1 MKKLF
6 ALLLAM
12 TLVFSLAACGDNN
25 TTDPDK
31 DNPGVSQSGENND
44 SQGGTENQGGE
55 ENNGGNNGDGN
66 TETYDLTTVAGYL
79 AQYGYS
85 ESDFSSTKNFTRMKS
100 TSTKSSG
107 EIVNVGVYVSEG
119 LTDDEKTAWVDS
131 FITLVKGKSDDG
143 KVYKYDYFK
152 GIQAEQIDPAVD
164 FATFGGVMAYKADGK
179 TVVVELSITNGVD
192 SDNPDDAMSFADIGF
207 EFE

>member
-6 ALLLAM
+6 ALLLALM
-12 TLVFSLAACGDNN
+12 MVFALAACGNN
-25 TTDPDK
+25 ETPSGGEGDK
-31 DNPGVSQSGENND
+31 PGT
-44 SQGGTENQGGE
+44 SQGGES
-55 ENNGGNNGDGN
+55 NNGGESTNNGDGN

-107 EIVNVGVYVSEG
+107 EIVNVGVYISEG
-119 LTDDEKTAWVDS
+119 LTEDEKTAWVDS

-143 KVYKYDYFK
+143 KVYKYDYFN
-152 GIQAEQIDPAVD
+152 GIQTDEIEPAVD

-179 TVVVELSITNGVD
+179 TVVVELSVTNGVD
-192 SDNPDDAMSFADIGF
+192 SDNPDDAMSFANIGF

>member
-1 MKKLF
+1 MKKLL
-6 ALLLAM
+6 AILLALM
-12 TLVFSLAACGDNN
+12 MVFALAACGNN
-25 TTDPDK
+25 ETPSGSEGDK
-31 DNPGVSQSGENND
+31 PGT
-44 SQGGTENQGGE
+44 SQGGES
-55 ENNGGNNGDGN
+55 NNGGGNNNNGGESTNNGDNN

-107 EIVNVGVYVSEG
+107 EIVNVGVYISEG

-143 KVYKYDYFK
+143 KVYKYDYFN
-152 GIQAEQIDPAVD
+152 GIQTDEIEPAVD

-179 TVVVELSITNGVD
+179 TVVVELSVTNGVD
-192 SDNPDDAMSFADIGF
+192 SDNPDDAMSFANIGF

>member
-1 MKKLF
+1 MMMKI
-6 ALLLAM
+6 LAILIAGLM
-12 TLVFSLAACGDNN
+12 MLSMVACDLGN
-25 TTDPDK
+25 TEDPNK
-31 DNPGVSQSGENND
+31 DSPGASQSGN
-44 SQGGTENQGGE
+44 QGGTENQGGE
-55 ENNGGNNGDGN
+55 ENKDDNNGGGN

-107 EIVNVGVYVSEG
+107 EIVNVGVYISEG

-152 GIQAEQIDPAVD
+152 GIQAEEIDPAVD
-164 FATFGGVMAYKADGK
+164 FATFGGVMAYKAGGK
-179 TVVVELSITNGVD
+179 TVVVELSVTNGVD
-192 SDNPDDAMSFADIGF
+192 SDDPDDAMSFANIGF

>member
-1 MKKLF
+1 MKKLL
-6 ALLLAM
+6 ALFIALM
-12 TLVFSLAACGDNN
+12 MVFSLVACGDNN

-31 DNPGVSQSGENND
+31 DNPGVSQSGENN
-44 SQGGTENQGGE
+44 NGGE
-55 ENNGGNNGDGN
+55 NNNNGGENNNNGDNN

-107 EIVNVGVYVSEG
+107 EIVNVGVYISEG
-119 LTDDEKTAWVDS
+119 LTEDEKTAWVDS

-164 FATFGGVMAYKADGK
+164 FAPFGGVMAYKADGK
-179 TVVVELSITNGVD
+179 TVVVELSVTNGVD
-192 SDNPDDAMSFADIGF
+192 SDNPDDAMSFANIGF

>member
-1 MKKLF
+1 MKKLL
-6 ALLLAM
+6 AILLAAM
-12 TLVFSLAACGDNN
+12 MLLSLAACGNN
-25 TTDPDK
+25 ETPSGSEGDK
-31 DNPGVSQSGENND
+31 PGTSQGGESNNGGENN
-44 SQGGTENQGGE
+44 
-55 ENNGGNNGDGN
+55 NNGDNN

-107 EIVNVGVYVSEG
+107 EIVNVGVYISEG
-119 LTDDEKTAWVDS
+119 LTEDEKTAWVDS

-143 KVYKYDYFK
+143 KVYKYDYFN
-152 GIQAEQIDPAVD
+152 GIQTDEIEPAVD

-179 TVVVELSITNGVD
+179 TVVVELSVTNGVD
-192 SDNPDDAMSFADIGF
+192 SDNPDDAMSFANIGF

>member
-1 MKKLF
+1 MKKLL
-6 ALLLAM
+6 AILLAAM
-12 TLVFSLAACGDNN
+12 MVFALAACGNN
-25 TTDPDK
+25 ETPSGSEGDK
-31 DNPGVSQSGENND
+31 PGTSQGGESNNGGENN
-44 SQGGTENQGGE
+44 
-55 ENNGGNNGDGN
+55 NNGDNN

-119 LTDDEKTAWVDS
+119 LTEDEKTAWVDS

-143 KVYKYDYFK
+143 KVYKYDYFN
-152 GIQAEQIDPAVD
+152 GIQTDEIEPAVD

-179 TVVVELSITNGVD
+179 TVVVELSVTNGVD
-192 SDNPDDAMSFADIGF
+192 SDNPDDAMSFANIGF

>member
-1 MKKLF
+1 MKKLL
-6 ALLLAM
+6 AILLA
-12 TLVFSLAACGDNN
+12 LVMVLSLAACGNN
-25 TTDPDK
+25 ETPSGSEGGT
-31 DNPGVSQSGENND
+31 PGTSQGGESNNGGENN
-44 SQGGTENQGGE
+44 
-55 ENNGGNNGDGN
+55 NNGGESTNNGDNN

-107 EIVNVGVYVSEG
+107 EIVNVGVYISEG
-119 LTDDEKTAWVDS
+119 LTEDEKIAWVDS

-143 KVYKYDYFK
+143 KVYKYDYFN
-152 GIQAEQIDPAVD
+152 GIQTEEIEPAID

-192 SDNPDDAMSFADIGF
+192 SDNPDDAMSFANIGF

>member
-1 MKKLF
+1 MKKLL
-6 ALLLAM
+6 AILLALM
-12 TLVFSLAACGDNN
+12 MVFALAACVNNETPSGSEGDKPGTSQGGESNN
-25 TTDPDK
+25 
-31 DNPGVSQSGENND
+31 GGENN
-44 SQGGTENQGGE
+44 
-55 ENNGGNNGDGN
+55 NNGGESTNNGDNN

-107 EIVNVGVYVSEG
+107 EIVNVGVYISEG
-119 LTDDEKTAWVDS
+119 LTDDEKTAWIDN
-131 FITLVKGKSDDG
+131 FITLAESKSDDG

-152 GIQAEQIDPAVD
+152 GIQTDEIEPAVD
-164 FATFGGVMAYKADGK
+164 FAMFGGVMAYKADGK
-179 TVVVELSITNGVD
+179 TVVVELSVTNGVD
-192 SDNPDDAMSFADIGF
+192 SDNPDDAMSFANIGF

>member
-1 MKKLF
+1 MKKLL
-6 ALLLAM
+6 AILLAAM
-12 TLVFSLAACGDNN
+12 MLLSLAACDLGNN
-25 TTDPDK
+25 ENPNG
-31 DNPGVSQSGENND
+31 DNPGTSQGGESNNGGENN
-44 SQGGTENQGGE
+44 
-55 ENNGGNNGDGN
+55 NNGDNN

-107 EIVNVGVYVSEG
+107 EIVNVGVYISEG
-119 LTDDEKTAWVDS
+119 LTEDEKTAWVDS

-152 GIQAEQIDPAVD
+152 GIQTDEIEPAVD
-164 FATFGGVMAYKADGK
+164 FATFGGVMAYRADGK
-179 TVVVELSITNGVD
+179 TVVVELSVTNGVD

>member
-6 ALLLAM
+6 ALLLAVM
-12 TLVFSLAACGDNN
+12 MVFSFAACGNN
-25 TTDPDK
+25 ETPSGSEGDK
-31 DNPGVSQSGENND
+31 PGTSQGGESNNGGENN
-44 SQGGTENQGGE
+44 
-55 ENNGGNNGDGN
+55 NNGDNN

-107 EIVNVGVYVSEG
+107 EIVNVGVYISEG
-119 LTDDEKTAWVDS
+119 LTEDEKTAWVDS

-143 KVYKYDYFK
+143 KVYKYDYFN
-152 GIQAEQIDPAVD
+152 GIQTDEIEPAVD

-179 TVVVELSITNGVD
+179 TVVVELSVTNGVD
-192 SDNPDDAMSFADIGF
+192 SDNPDDAMSFANIGF

>member
-1 MKKLF
+1 MKKLL
-6 ALLLAM
+6 AILLALM
-12 TLVFSLAACGDNN
+12 MVFALAACVNNETPSGSEGD
-25 TTDPDK
+25 K
-31 DNPGVSQSGENND
+31 PGT
-44 SQGGTENQGGE
+44 SQGGES
-55 ENNGGNNGDGN
+55 NNGGESTNNGDNN

-107 EIVNVGVYVSEG
+107 EIVNVGVYISEG
-119 LTDDEKTAWVDS
+119 LTEDEKTAWVDS

-164 FATFGGVMAYKADGK
+164 FATFGGVMAYRADGK
-179 TVVVELSITNGVD
+179 TVVVELSITNGID
-192 SDNPDDAMSFADIGF
+192 SDDPDDAMSFANIGF

>member
-1 MKKLF
+1 MKKLL
-6 ALLLAM
+6 AILLAAM
-12 TLVFSLAACGDNN
+12 MVFALAACGNN
-25 TTDPDK
+25 ETPSDSEGDK
-31 DNPGVSQSGENND
+31 PGT
-44 SQGGTENQGGE
+44 SQGGES
-55 ENNGGNNGDGN
+55 NNGGGNNNNGGESTNNGDNN

-107 EIVNVGVYVSEG
+107 EIVNVGVYISEG

-143 KVYKYDYFK
+143 KVYKYDYFN
-152 GIQAEQIDPAVD
+152 GIQTDEIEPAVD

-179 TVVVELSITNGVD
+179 TVVVELSVTNGVD
-192 SDNPDDAMSFADIGF
+192 SDNPDDAMSFANIGF

>member
-1 MKKLF
+1 MKELF

-12 TLVFSLAACGDNN
+12 MMIFSLAACGDNN

-44 SQGGTENQGGE
+44 DKGGTENQGGE

-107 EIVNVGVYVSEG
+107 EIVNVGVYISEG
-119 LTDDEKTAWVDS
+119 LTEDEKTAWVDS

-192 SDNPDDAMSFADIGF
+192 SDNPDDAMSFANIGF

>member
-1 MKKLF
+1 MKKLLAILLALMMVF
-6 ALLLAM
+6 AL
-12 TLVFSLAACGDNN
+12 TACGNN
-25 TTDPDK
+25 ETPSGSEDDK
-31 DNPGVSQSGENND
+31 PGT
-44 SQGGTENQGGE
+44 SQGGES
-55 ENNGGNNGDGN
+55 NNGGESTNNGDNN

-107 EIVNVGVYVSEG
+107 EIVNVGVYISEG
-119 LTDDEKTAWVDS
+119 LTDDEKTAWIDN
-131 FITLVKGKSDDG
+131 FITLAESKSDDG

-152 GIQAEQIDPAVD
+152 GIQTDEIEPAVD
-164 FATFGGVMAYKADGK
+164 FATFGGVMAYRADGK

-192 SDNPDDAMSFADIGF
+192 SDDPDDAMSFANIGF

>member
-1 MKKLF
+1 MKKLLAILLALMMVF
-6 ALLLAM
+6 AL
-12 TLVFSLAACGDNN
+12 TACGNN
-25 TTDPDK
+25 ETPSGSEGGT
-31 DNPGVSQSGENND
+31 PGT
-44 SQGGTENQGGE
+44 SQGGES
-55 ENNGGNNGDGN
+55 NNGGESTNNGDNN

-107 EIVNVGVYVSEG
+107 EIVNVGVYISEG
-119 LTDDEKTAWVDS
+119 LTDDEKTAWIDN
-131 FITLVKGKSDDG
+131 FITLAESKSDDG

-152 GIQAEQIDPAVD
+152 GIQTDEIEPAVD
-164 FATFGGVMAYKADGK
+164 FATFGGVMAYRADGK

-192 SDNPDDAMSFADIGF
+192 SDDPDDAMSFANIGF

>member
-1 MKKLF
+1 MKKLL
-6 ALLLAM
+6 AILLAAM
-12 TLVFSLAACGDNN
+12 MVFTLAACGNN
-25 TTDPDK
+25 ETPSGSEGDK
-31 DNPGVSQSGENND
+31 PGTSQGGESNNGGENN
-44 SQGGTENQGGE
+44 
-55 ENNGGNNGDGN
+55 NNGDNN

-107 EIVNVGVYVSEG
+107 EIVNVGVYISEG
-119 LTDDEKTAWVDS
+119 LTEDEKTAWVDS

-143 KVYKYDYFK
+143 KVYKYDYFN
-152 GIQAEQIDPAVD
+152 GIQTDEIEPAVD

-179 TVVVELSITNGVD
+179 TVVVELSVTNGVD
-192 SDNPDDAMSFADIGF
+192 SDNPDDAMSFANIGF

>member
-1 MKKLF
+1 MKKLL
-6 ALLLAM
+6 AILLAAMLLL
-12 TLVFSLAACGDNN
+12 SLAACGNN
-25 TTDPDK
+25 ETPSGSEGDK
-31 DNPGVSQSGENND
+31 PGTSQGGESNNGGENN
-44 SQGGTENQGGE
+44 
-55 ENNGGNNGDGN
+55 NNGGESTNNGDNN

-107 EIVNVGVYVSEG
+107 EIVNVGVYISEG
-119 LTDDEKTAWVDS
+119 LTDDEKTAWIDN
-131 FITLVKGKSDDG
+131 FITLAESKSDDG

-164 FATFGGVMAYKADGK
+164 FATFGGVMAYRADGK

-192 SDNPDDAMSFADIGF
+192 SDDPDDAMSFANIGF

>member
-1 MKKLF
+1 MKKLLAILLALMMVF
-6 ALLLAM
+6 AL
-12 TLVFSLAACGDNN
+12 VACGNN
-25 TTDPDK
+25 ETPSGSEGDK
-31 DNPGVSQSGENND
+31 PGTSQGGESNNGGENN
-44 SQGGTENQGGE
+44 
-55 ENNGGNNGDGN
+55 NNGDNN

-107 EIVNVGVYVSEG
+107 EIVNVGVYISEG
-119 LTDDEKTAWVDS
+119 LTEDEKTAWVDS

-143 KVYKYDYFK
+143 KVYKYDYFN
-152 GIQAEQIDPAVD
+152 GIQTDEIEPAVD

-192 SDNPDDAMSFADIGF
+192 SDNPDDAMSFANIGF

>member
-1 MKKLF
+1 MKKLL
-6 ALLLAM
+6 ALLLVGM
-12 TLVFSLAACGDNN
+12 MIFSLAACGDSETPSGSEGDKPGTSQGGESNN
-25 TTDPDK
+25 
-31 DNPGVSQSGENND
+31 GGENN
-44 SQGGTENQGGE
+44 
-55 ENNGGNNGDGN
+55 NNGGESTNNGDNN

-107 EIVNVGVYVSEG
+107 EIVNVGVYISEG
-119 LTDDEKTAWVDS
+119 LTEDEKTAWVDS

-179 TVVVELSITNGVD
+179 TVVVELSVTNGVD
-192 SDNPDDAMSFADIGF
+192 SDNPDDAMSFANIGF

>member
-6 ALLLAM
+6 TLLLALM
-12 TLVFSLAACGDNN
+12 MVFALAACGNN
-25 TTDPDK
+25 ETPSGSEGDK
-31 DNPGVSQSGENND
+31 PGTSQGGESNNGGENN
-44 SQGGTENQGGE
+44 
-55 ENNGGNNGDGN
+55 NNGGESTNNGDNN
-66 TETYDLTTVAGYL
+66 TETYDLTTVAGYF

-107 EIVNVGVYVSEG
+107 EIVNVGVYISEG
-119 LTDDEKTAWVDS
+119 LTDDEKTAWMDN
-131 FITLVKGKSDDG
+131 FITLAESKSDDG

-179 TVVVELSITNGVD
+179 TVVVELSVTNGVD
-192 SDNPDDAMSFADIGF
+192 SDNPDDAMSFANIGF

>member
-1 MKKLF
+1 MKKLL
-6 ALLLAM
+6 AILLAAM
-12 TLVFSLAACGDNN
+12 MVFALAACGNN
-25 TTDPDK
+25 ETPSGSEGDK
-31 DNPGVSQSGENND
+31 PGTSQGGESNNGGENN
-44 SQGGTENQGGE
+44 
-55 ENNGGNNGDGN
+55 NNGDNN

-107 EIVNVGVYVSEG
+107 EIVNVGVYISEG
-119 LTDDEKTAWVDS
+119 LTEDEKTAWVDS

-179 TVVVELSITNGVD
+179 TVVVELSVTNGVD
-192 SDNPDDAMSFADIGF
+192 SDNPDDAMSFANIGF

>member
-6 ALLLAM
+6 ALLLALM
-12 TLVFSLAACGDNN
+12 MVFALAACGNN
-25 TTDPDK
+25 ETPSGSEGDK
-31 DNPGVSQSGENND
+31 PGT
-44 SQGGTENQGGE
+44 SQGGES
-55 ENNGGNNGDGN
+55 NNGGESTNNGDNN

-107 EIVNVGVYVSEG
+107 EIVNVGVYISEG
-119 LTDDEKTAWVDS
+119 LTEDEKTAWVDG

-143 KVYKYDYFK
+143 KVYKYDYFN
-152 GIQAEQIDPAVD
+152 GIQTDEIEPAVD
-164 FATFGGVMAYKADGK
+164 FATFGGVMAYRADGK
-179 TVVVELSITNGVD
+179 TVVVELSVTNGVD
-192 SDNPDDAMSFADIGF
+192 SDNPDDAMSFANIGF

>member
-6 ALLLAM
+6 ALLLALM
-12 TLVFSLAACGDNN
+12 MVFALAACGNN
-25 TTDPDK
+25 ETPSGSEGDK
-31 DNPGVSQSGENND
+31 PGTSQGGESNNGGENN
-44 SQGGTENQGGE
+44 
-55 ENNGGNNGDGN
+55 NNGGESTNNGDNN

-107 EIVNVGVYVSEG
+107 EIVNVGVYISEG
-119 LTDDEKTAWVDS
+119 LTDDEKTAWIDN
-131 FITLVKGKSDDG
+131 FITLAESKSDDG

-164 FATFGGVMAYKADGK
+164 FATFGGVMAYRADGK

-192 SDNPDDAMSFADIGF
+192 SDDPDDAMSFANIGF

>member
-12 TLVFSLAACGDNN
+12 MLVFSLAACGDNN

-31 DNPGVSQSGENND
+31 DNPGTSQSDN
-44 SQGGTENQGGE
+44 QGGTENQGGE
-55 ENNGGNNGDGN
+55 ENNGGENN
-66 TETYDLTTVAGYL
+66 ETYDLTTVAGYL
-79 AQYGYS
+79 AFYGYA
-85 ESDFSSTKNFTRMKS
+85 ESDFSATKNFTRMKS
-100 TSTKSSG
+100 TSTKSSTG

-119 LTDDEKTAWVDS
+119 LTDDEKTAWIDS

-143 KVYKYDYFK
+143 KVYKYDYFN
-152 GIQAEQIDPAVD
+152 GIQAEEINPAVD
-164 FATFGGVMAYKADGK
+164 FATFGGVMAYKAAGK
-179 TVVVELSITNGVD
+179 TVVVELNVTNGVD
-192 SDNPDDAMSFADIGF
+192 SDNPDDAMSFANIGF

>member
-6 ALLLAM
+6 ALLLALM
-12 TLVFSLAACGDNN
+12 MVFALAACGNN
-25 TTDPDK
+25 ETPSGSEGDK
-31 DNPGVSQSGENND
+31 PGT
-44 SQGGTENQGGE
+44 SQGGES
-55 ENNGGNNGDGN
+55 NNGGESTNNGDNN
-66 TETYDLTTVAGYL
+66 TETYDPTTVAGYL

-107 EIVNVGVYVSEG
+107 EIVNVGVYISEG
-119 LTDDEKTAWVDS
+119 LTEDEKTAWVDS

-192 SDNPDDAMSFADIGF
+192 SNDPDDAMSFANIGF

>member
-1 MKKLF
+1 MKKLL
-6 ALLLAM
+6 AILLAAM
-12 TLVFSLAACGDNN
+12 MVFALAACGNN
-25 TTDPDK
+25 ETPSGSEGDR
-31 DNPGVSQSGENND
+31 PGTSQGGESNNGGENN
-44 SQGGTENQGGE
+44 
-55 ENNGGNNGDGN
+55 NNGDNN

-107 EIVNVGVYVSEG
+107 EIVNVGVYISEG
-119 LTDDEKTAWVDS
+119 LTEDEKTAWVDS

-179 TVVVELSITNGVD
+179 TVVVELSVTNGVD
-192 SDNPDDAMSFADIGF
+192 SDNPDDAMSFANIGF

>member
-6 ALLLAM
+6 ALLLALM
-12 TLVFSLAACGDNN
+12 MIFALAACGNN
-25 TTDPDK
+25 ETPSGSEGDK
-31 DNPGVSQSGENND
+31 PGTSQGGESNNGGENN
-44 SQGGTENQGGE
+44 
-55 ENNGGNNGDGN
+55 NNGGESTNNGDNN

-107 EIVNVGVYVSEG
+107 EIVNVGVYISEG
-119 LTDDEKTAWVDS
+119 LTEEEKTAWVDS

-143 KVYKYDYFK
+143 KVYKYDYFN
-152 GIQAEQIDPAVD
+152 GIQTDEIEPAVD

-179 TVVVELSITNGVD
+179 TVVVELSVTNGVD

>member
-1 MKKLF
+1 MKKLL
-6 ALLLAM
+6 AILLAAM
-12 TLVFSLAACGDNN
+12 MVFALAACGNN
-25 TTDPDK
+25 ETPSGSEGDK
-31 DNPGVSQSGENND
+31 PGTSQGGESNNGGENN
-44 SQGGTENQGGE
+44 
-55 ENNGGNNGDGN
+55 NNGDNN

-107 EIVNVGVYVSEG
+107 EIVNVGVYISEG
-119 LTDDEKTAWVDS
+119 LTEDEKTAWVDS

-152 GIQAEQIDPAVD
+152 GIQTDEIEPAVD

-179 TVVVELSITNGVD
+179 TVVVELSVTNGVD
-192 SDNPDDAMSFADIGF
+192 SDNPDDAMSFANIGF

>member
-1 MKKLF
+1 MKELF

-12 TLVFSLAACGDNN
+12 MMIFSLAACGDNN

-44 SQGGTENQGGE
+44 DKGGTENQGGE

-107 EIVNVGVYVSEG
+107 EIVNVGVYISEG
-119 LTDDEKTAWVDS
+119 LTEDEKTAWVDS

-143 KVYKYDYFK
+143 KVYKYDYFN
-152 GIQAEQIDPAVD
+152 GIQTDEIEPAVD

-179 TVVVELSITNGVD
+179 TVVVELSVTNGVD
-192 SDNPDDAMSFADIGF
+192 SDNPDDAMSFANIGF

>member
-1 MKKLF
+1 MKKLL
-6 ALLLAM
+6 AILLALM
-12 TLVFSLAACGDNN
+12 MVFALAACGNN
-25 TTDPDK
+25 EKPSGSEGDK
-31 DNPGVSQSGENND
+31 PGT
-44 SQGGTENQGGE
+44 SQGGES
-55 ENNGGNNGDGN
+55 NNGGESTNNGDNN

-107 EIVNVGVYVSEG
+107 EIVNVGVYISEG
-119 LTDDEKTAWVDS
+119 LTEDEKTAWVDS

-143 KVYKYDYFK
+143 KVYKYDYFN
-152 GIQAEQIDPAVD
+152 GIQTDEIEPAVD

-179 TVVVELSITNGVD
+179 IVVVELSVTNGVD
-192 SDNPDDAMSFADIGF
+192 SDNPDDAMSFANIGF

>member
-1 MKKLF
+1 MKKLLAILLAAMMVF
-6 ALLLAM
+6 AL
-12 TLVFSLAACGDNN
+12 TACGNN
-25 TTDPDK
+25 ETPSGSEGDK
-31 DNPGVSQSGENND
+31 PGTSQGGESNNGGENN
-44 SQGGTENQGGE
+44 
-55 ENNGGNNGDGN
+55 NNGGESTNNGDNN

-107 EIVNVGVYVSEG
+107 EIVNVGVYISEG
-119 LTDDEKTAWVDS
+119 LTDDEKTAWIDN
-131 FITLVKGKSDDG
+131 FITLAESKSDDG

-164 FATFGGVMAYKADGK
+164 FATFGGVMAYRADGK
-179 TVVVELSITNGVD
+179 TVVVELSITNGID
-192 SDNPDDAMSFADIGF
+192 SDDPDDAMSFADIGF

>member
-1 MKKLF
+1 MKKLLAILLALMMVF
-6 ALLLAM
+6 AL
-12 TLVFSLAACGDNN
+12 TACGNN
-25 TTDPDK
+25 ETPSGSEDDK
-31 DNPGVSQSGENND
+31 PGT
-44 SQGGTENQGGE
+44 SQGGES
-55 ENNGGNNGDGN
+55 NNGGESTNNGDNN

-107 EIVNVGVYVSEG
+107 EIVNVGVYISEG
-119 LTDDEKTAWVDS
+119 LTEDEKTAWVDS

-143 KVYKYDYFK
+143 KVYKYDYFN
-152 GIQAEQIDPAVD
+152 GIQTDEIEPAVD
-164 FATFGGVMAYKADGK
+164 FATFGGVMAYRADGK

-192 SDNPDDAMSFADIGF
+192 SDDPDDAMSFANIGF

>member
-1 MKKLF
+1 MKKLL
-6 ALLLAM
+6 ALLLVGM
-12 TLVFSLAACGDNN
+12 MIFSLAACGDNN

-31 DNPGVSQSGENND
+31 DNPGTSQSDN
-44 SQGGTENQGGE
+44 QGGTENQGGE
-55 ENNGGNNGDGN
+55 ENNGGENN
-66 TETYDLTTVAGYL
+66 ETYDLTTVAGYL
-79 AQYGYS
+79 ASYGYA

-107 EIVNVGVYVSEG
+107 EIVNVGVYISEG
-119 LTDDEKTAWVDS
+119 LTEDEKTAWVDS

-143 KVYKYDYFK
+143 KVYKYDYFN
-152 GIQAEQIDPAVD
+152 GIQTDEIEPAVD

-179 TVVVELSITNGVD
+179 TVVVELSVTNGVD
-192 SDNPDDAMSFADIGF
+192 SDNPDDAMSFANIGF

>member
-6 ALLLAM
+6 ALLLALM
-12 TLVFSLAACGDNN
+12 MVFALTACGNN
-25 TTDPDK
+25 ETPSGSEGDK
-31 DNPGVSQSGENND
+31 PGTSQGGESNNGGENN
-44 SQGGTENQGGE
+44 
-55 ENNGGNNGDGN
+55 NNGDNN

-107 EIVNVGVYVSEG
+107 EIVNVGVYISEG
-119 LTDDEKTAWVDS
+119 LTEDEKTAWVDS

-143 KVYKYDYFK
+143 KVYKYDYFN
-152 GIQAEQIDPAVD
+152 GIQTDEIEPAVD
-164 FATFGGVMAYKADGK
+164 FATFGGVMAYRADGK

-192 SDNPDDAMSFADIGF
+192 SDDPDDAMSFANIGF

>member
-1 MKKLF
+1 MKELF

-12 TLVFSLAACGDNN
+12 MMIFSLAACGDNN

-44 SQGGTENQGGE
+44 DKGGTENQGGE

-107 EIVNVGVYVSEG
+107 EIVNVGVYISEG
-119 LTDDEKTAWVDS
+119 LTEDEKTAWADS

-143 KVYKYDYFK
+143 KVYKYDYFN
-152 GIQAEQIDPAVD
+152 GIQTDEIEPAVD

-179 TVVVELSITNGVD
+179 TVVVELSVTNGVD
-192 SDNPDDAMSFADIGF
+192 SDNPDDAMSFANIGF

>member
-1 MKKLF
+1 MKKLL
-6 ALLLAM
+6 ALFIALM
-12 TLVFSLAACGDNN
+12 MVFSLAACGDNN

-31 DNPGVSQSGENND
+31 DNPGTSQSDN
-44 SQGGTENQGGE
+44 QGGTENQGGE
-55 ENNGGNNGDGN
+55 ENNGGENN
-66 TETYDLTTVAGYL
+66 ETYDLTTVAGYL
-79 AQYGYS
+79 ASYGYA

-107 EIVNVGVYVSEG
+107 EIVNVGVYISEG
-119 LTDDEKTAWVDS
+119 LTEDEKTAWVDS

-143 KVYKYDYFK
+143 KVYKYDYFN
-152 GIQAEQIDPAVD
+152 GIQTDEIEPAVD

-179 TVVVELSITNGVD
+179 TVVVELSVTNGVD
-192 SDNPDDAMSFADIGF
+192 SDNPDDAMSFANIGF